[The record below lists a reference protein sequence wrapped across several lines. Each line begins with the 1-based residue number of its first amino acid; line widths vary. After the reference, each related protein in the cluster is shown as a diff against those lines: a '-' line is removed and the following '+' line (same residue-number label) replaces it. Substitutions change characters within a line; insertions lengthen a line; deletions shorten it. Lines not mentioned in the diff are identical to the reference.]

1 MRLLKPSFKEIR
13 SLIGKNWLALN
24 ERIVL
29 FWRFKSVHGRF
40 DLKEAKFLNASF
52 NFCFFTLLKTFVC
65 ISKLIFKVSH
75 TLKKKL
81 KILFDLKLTFV
92 RRTFSDDSKQVVKT
106 RYIYDNIAF
115 FSHNRKQT
123 NTNSCKSSS
132 FNNVVIYIQ
141 MISAEIL
148 SIKNC
153 LFLSLL
159 TTSTAHY
166 TEIVKFADE
175 DESLSTVDFGRKNWL
190 IFEAEYEKRA

>member
-92 RRTFSDDSKQVVKT
+92 RRTFFDDSKQVVKT
-106 RYIYDNIAF
+106 RYIYDNIYSLTTA
-115 FSHNRKQT
+115 SKRTQT
-123 NTNSCKSSS
+123 PAEMLLSTT
-132 FNNVVIYIQ
+132 FLFATIYIQ
-141 MISAEIL
+141 MISPEIL

-153 LFLSLL
+153 LSFFLC
-159 TTSTAHY
+159 Y
-166 TEIVKFADE
+166 Q
-175 DESLSTVDFGRKNWL
+175 RPPRRL
-190 IFEAEYEKRA
+190 ITPKL